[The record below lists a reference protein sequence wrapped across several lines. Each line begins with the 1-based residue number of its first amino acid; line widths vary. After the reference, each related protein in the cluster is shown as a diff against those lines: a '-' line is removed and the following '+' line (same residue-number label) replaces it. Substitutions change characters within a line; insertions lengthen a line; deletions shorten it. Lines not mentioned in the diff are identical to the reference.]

1 VLRDPD
7 VLAVAARTTA
17 EARPHLDAVF
27 PERWP
32 AELEIET
39 VEGRVL
45 RASTQSP
52 KGDPD
57 HRLTPDEA
65 RDKFRGL
72 AAAALDETSLDAVE
86 AAVAGLETAD
96 TVDDL
101 VAAVS
106 GAGVR

>member
-1 VLRDPD
+1 MLRDPD

-57 HRLTPDEA
+57 NRLTPDEA
-65 RDKFRGL
+65 RAKFRSL
-72 AAAALDETSLDAVE
+72 AGAALDEASLDAIE
-86 AAVAGLETAD
+86 AAVARIESAEN
-96 TVDDL
+96 VDEL